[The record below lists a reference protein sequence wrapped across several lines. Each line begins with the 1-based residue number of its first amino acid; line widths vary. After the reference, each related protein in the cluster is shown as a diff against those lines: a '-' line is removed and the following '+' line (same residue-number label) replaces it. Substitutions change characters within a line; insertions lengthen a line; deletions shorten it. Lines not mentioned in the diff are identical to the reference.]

1 MADTLLSEQIYCGPM
16 KSQLHG
22 LLLAGGQSSRMGHDK
37 ASLVMGDRGLSQAA
51 YALALLHQFCA
62 QAYLSL
68 RDGQSVPVGAEG
80 VPVLRDESVAEGP
93 MAGLLA
99 AFREAPDVAWLVL
112 ACDLPFVHSDLLA
125 RLVERHEMEPTLPF
139 VACADVTGGRPEP
152 LCAIYGPS
160 AGPILA
166 RYAARGQFSPR
177 RIMIEE
183 KALLLDVAEE
193 DARALFN
200 VNTPQDLAAARAKAS
215 PR

>member
-1 MADTLLSEQIYCGPM
+1 MADTLPSEQIYCGPM

-152 LCAIYGPS
+152 LCAIYGLS